1 MVYVGHMVICFHDFI
16 SMTVRVYAGHME
28 IGFHD
33 FISMT
38 VHGICWSYGN
48 MFS

>member
-1 MVYVGHMVICFHDFI
+1 MEICFHDFI
-16 SMTVRVYAGHME
+16 SMTVHVYIDHME
-28 IGFHD
+28 ICFHD

-38 VHGICWSYGN
+38 VHGIYWSYGN

>member
-1 MVYVGHMVICFHDFI
+1 MVYVGHMEICFRDFI
-16 SMTVRVYAGHME
+16 SMTVCVYVGHME
-28 IGFHD
+28 ICFHD